1 MLNSIILSYTTFV
14 YFAAFMFYLLAMV
27 MNREILARIGTFASL
42 IGLLAQTVGI
52 ISQVGGIVQS
62 GCWARAL
69 VQSLRIISLF
79 CMDLNVFY
87 I

>member
-42 IGLLAQTVGI
+42 IGLLAQTVESFSG
-52 ISQVGGIVQS
+52 GGIVQS